1 MYDILAKF
9 YQRLTPR
16 NHCIK
21 WKRFA
26 RPIIQKSRAAR
37 IFKERK
43 ERPLCVD
50 AGCGTGEL
58 ADMLAAYYD
67 VIGIDISPEMLDQA
81 SRNYPD
87 RNIMWVQQDISKMN
101 IGKKKAAA
109 IFATTDSLN
118 HILLESKLNAFL
130 KRAYDSLESG
140 GYLFFDVITEQL
152 VDFYRNGQCAF
163 EDFDWGS
170 FFWTCNYDLNTGKLT
185 YDVSCFEKCENEDD
199 IYIRTDDRITERI
212 WSENMLFECLDK
224 AGFKNVQVY
233 GDISCPD
240 PSCANAGMLRKCSER
255 LYYVCEKSD

>member
-1 MYDILAKF
+1 MYDTLAKF
-9 YQRLTPR
+9 YQRLSPR
-16 NHCIK
+16 LHCVI
-21 WKRFA
+21 WKCFA
-26 RPIIQKSRAAR
+26 RPIIQKSRAVR

-58 ADMLAAYYD
+58 ADMLATYYD

-81 SRNYPD
+81 MQNYPE

-101 IGKKKAAA
+101 IGKRKAAA

-118 HILLESKLNAFL
+118 HILLESKLRAFF

-140 GYLFFDVITEQL
+140 GYLFFDVITDRL
-152 VDFYRNGQCAF
+152 VDYYRNGQCAF

-170 FFWTCNYDLNTGKLT
+170 FFWTCKFDSNTGKLT
-185 YDVSCFEKCENEDD
+185 YDISCFEKCEGEEDK
-199 IYIRTDDRITERI
+199 YIRTDDRITERI
-212 WSENMLFECLDK
+212 WSEGMLFDCLYN
-224 AGFKNVQVY
+224 AGFKNIQIY
-233 GDISCPD
+233 GDITCAD
-240 PSCANAGMLRKCSER
+240 PTGTNTDMLRKYSER